1 MLVGGAGLD
10 WSAVWTVTLGGPEET
25 GRGEE
30 EEEELESPGLCRIPV
45 VGESRGIPPL
55 SCRDLLLSAI

>member
-1 MLVGGAGLD
+1 MLLAGAGLG
-10 WSAVWTVTLGGPEET
+10 WTAVWTVTLGGPET

>member
-1 MLVGGAGLD
+1 MLAAGAGLGCT
-10 WSAVWTVTLGGPEET
+10 AVWTVTLGGPETET

-30 EEEELESPGLCRIPV
+30 EDEDPESPGLWRIPV

-55 SCRDLLLSAI
+55 S